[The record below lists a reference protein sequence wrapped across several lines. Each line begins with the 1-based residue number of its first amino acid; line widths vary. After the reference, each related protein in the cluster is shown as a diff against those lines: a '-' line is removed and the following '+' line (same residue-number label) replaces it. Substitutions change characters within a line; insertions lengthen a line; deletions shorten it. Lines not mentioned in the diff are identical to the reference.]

1 MEKVLKIC
9 GKGRIRLR
17 PDTVCAVLTL
27 EGVEKKYADV
37 LQTAQEALEQVKSA
51 LEKSGFRKEELK
63 TSDFRVETK
72 YEGARDEKGE
82 WKQKFV
88 GYQYTHALNLRFPAD
103 NMLLGKF
110 ISAVANSG
118 AEPVFSFSY
127 TVKDIEHA
135 KEWLLREA
143 VKDCAKKAFVLAD
156 AAKVEL
162 AGIVEINYSPDDKN
176 FSVRPMQPMRLRA
189 AADSAP
195 ASLSLDVTPE
205 DIEVAD
211 TVTVVWE
218 IV

>member
-1 MEKVLKIC
+1 MDKVLRIC
-9 GKGRIRLR
+9 GKGKIRLR
-17 PDTVCAVLTL
+17 PDTVCAELTL
-27 EGVEKKYADV
+27 EGVGKEYAEA
-37 LQTAQEALEQVKSA
+37 LQAAQEALEKVKGA

-72 YEGARDEKGE
+72 YEGYRDEKGD

-103 NMLLGKF
+103 NTLLGEF

-127 TVKDIEHA
+127 TVKNIENA
-135 KEWLLREA
+135 KDWLLREA
-143 VKDCAKKAFVLAD
+143 VKDCAKKALILAD

-162 AGIVEINYSPDDKN
+162 VSIVEIDYSPDDKN
-176 FSVRPMQPMRLRA
+176 FSARPIQPMRLRA
-189 AADSAP
+189 AADAAP
-195 ASLSLDVTPE
+195 ANLSLDVMPD
-205 DIEVAD
+205 DIEVVD

-218 IV
+218 IA